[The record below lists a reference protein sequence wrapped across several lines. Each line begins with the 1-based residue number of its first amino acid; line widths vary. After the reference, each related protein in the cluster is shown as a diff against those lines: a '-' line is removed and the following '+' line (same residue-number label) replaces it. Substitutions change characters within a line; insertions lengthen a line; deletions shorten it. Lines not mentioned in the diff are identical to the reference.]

1 MSSIPS
7 SVQKQKHQLESKSN
21 PKTPTF
27 FFTTQKN
34 LMGLPEVVD
43 FARSFAVMVRIQ
55 GPDPKGIKMR
65 KHAFH
70 QYNSGKTTLSASGL
84 LLPDTLYDADLANRI
99 LETKSQGLGL
109 VVTVASVIEPFLSSK
124 HRESISQSR
133 PELIPGAQ
141 IDVMA
146 EGKLDLRKGAD
157 GGLDKGASHWLRAQ
171 VIRLVDVPVSSLA
184 LQSLVEASS
193 GSMNHGWEVGWSLAS
208 PENGP
213 QSLMDVVQTQTEHG
227 NASFAESQ
235 RRARRESSNPSI
247 MGKSTTRVAIL
258 GVLHLKDL
266 PNFEISATSRRGDF
280 LLAVGSPFG
289 VLSPVHFFNSLSVG
303 SIANC
308 YPPRSSDISLLM
320 ADIRCLPGMEGSPV
334 FCESSNFIGI
344 LIRPLRQKSSGAEI
358 QLVIPWEAIAIACS
372 DLLLKEPQNA
382 EKGIHINKENLNAV
396 GNAYSSS
403 SDGPFPLKYRH
414 CNSFCSSPLLV
425 EKAMASICLI
435 TIDEVVWASGVLL
448 NDQGLILTN
457 AHLLE
462 PWRFGKTTANGGEDG
477 AKLLDSFIP
486 PGEFPRYSEVD
497 GHEKTQRLPPKT
509 LNIVDSSVAYE
520 SKGYKLSLSYK
531 GPMNIRVRL
540 DHAEPWIWC
549 DAKVVHVCKGP
560 LDVAL
565 LQLEHV
571 PDQLFPTK
579 VDFECS
585 SLGSKAYVIGH
596 GLFGPRCGFSPS
608 VCSGVVSKIVKAKAP
623 SYCQSVQGG
632 NSHIPAMLETT
643 AAVHPGGSGGAVVN
657 SEGHMIGLVTSNARH
672 GGGTV
677 IPHLNFS
684 IPCAVLAPIFDFAK
698 DMRDIS
704 LLQDL
709 DRPDE
714 HLSSVWALMPP
725 LSPKPSPPLPSL
737 PESKLQDNEKQMKG
751 SRFAKFIAEREKLFR
766 GTPQLGK
773 AKSISNLI
781 FPSKL

>member
-1 MSSIPS
+1 
-7 SVQKQKHQLESKSN
+7 
-21 PKTPTF
+21 
-27 FFTTQKN
+27 
-34 LMGLPEVVD
+34 
-43 FARSFAVMVRIQ
+43 MVRIQ

-146 EGKLDLRKGAD
+146 EGKLDLRNGAD
-157 GGLDKGASHWLRAQ
+157 GGLDKGTSHWLRAQ

-213 QSLMDVVQTQTEHG
+213 QSFMDVVQTQTEHG

-258 GVLHLKDL
+258 GVFLHLKDL

-414 CNSFCSSPLLV
+414 CNSLCSSPLLV

-477 AKLLDSFIP
+477 AKLLDPFIP
-486 PGEFPRYSEVD
+486 PEEFPRYSEVD

-509 LNIVDSSVAYE
+509 LNIVDSSVADE

-540 DHAEPWIWC
+540 DHADPWIC
-549 DAKVVHVCKGP
+549 LSMFQISFSLP
-560 LDVAL
+560 
-565 LQLEHV
+565 
-571 PDQLFPTK
+571 K

-608 VCSGVVSKIVKAKAP
+608 VCSGVVSKVVKAKAP

-684 IPCAVLAPIFDFAK
+684 IPCAALAPIFDFAK
-698 DMRDIS
+698 DMREIS

-737 PESKLQDNEKQMKG
+737 PESILQDNEKQMKG

>member
-1 MSSIPS
+1 M
-7 SVQKQKHQLESKSN
+7 
-21 PKTPTF
+21 
-27 FFTTQKN
+27 N

-99 LETKSQGLGL
+99 LESKSQGLGL

-213 QSLMDVVQTQTEHG
+213 QSFMDVVQTQTEHG

-258 GVLHLKDL
+258 GVFLHLKDL
-266 PNFEISATSRRGDF
+266 PNFEISATSRKGRFSFSSGF
-280 LLAVGSPFG
+280 SISVFSHLCTSLTVS
-289 VLSPVHFFNSLSVG
+289 LSTPLYTCSLSVG

-414 CNSFCSSPLLV
+414 CNSLCSSPLLV

-477 AKLLDSFIP
+477 AKLLDPFIP

-540 DHAEPWIWC
+540 DHADPWIC
-549 DAKVVHVCKGP
+549 
-560 LDVAL
+560 LSMF
-565 LQLEHV
+565 QISF
-571 PDQLFPTK
+571 FPTK

-608 VCSGVVSKIVKAKAP
+608 VCSGVVSKVVKAKAP

-737 PESKLQDNEKQMKG
+737 PESILQDNEKQMKG